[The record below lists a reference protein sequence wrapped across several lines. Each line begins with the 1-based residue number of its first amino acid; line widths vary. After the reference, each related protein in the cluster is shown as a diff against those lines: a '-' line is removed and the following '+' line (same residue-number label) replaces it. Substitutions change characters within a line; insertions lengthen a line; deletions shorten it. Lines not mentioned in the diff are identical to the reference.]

1 MALVNLKSEK
11 IYFNFF
17 SSTRMSFLSAAVLM
31 LVSLPFMHNFI
42 PFTEEISIIF
52 ILLISIISGI
62 NNLHN
67 AWISVFDIIFSAVCF
82 VFFSF
87 YTVQLFIKHDINLFF
102 WINNLLGIIF
112 FFATYFSTS
121 SFFESIKIR

>member
-31 LVSLPFMHNFI
+31 LVSLPFMHNLI
-42 PFTEEISIIF
+42 PFTEEISIVF
-52 ILLISIISGI
+52 ILLISIISGVNSI
-62 NNLHN
+62 HST
-67 AWISVFDIIFSAVCF
+67 WISIFDTIFSAVCF

-87 YTVQLFIKHDINLFF
+87 YTVQLFIKQDINLFF
-102 WINNLLGIIF
+102 WINNFLGIIF